1 MAQTVKIRRSAV
13 ANRIPTTSSLD
24 LGELAVNTKDGKLY
38 FVKEDGTKSVEQ
50 ILTTSANIT
59 GSLQIN
65 DLTLNGSFSYG
76 NTVWNETSG
85 INQLS
90 GSSFQFRSGTPP
102 ELQIHNGSDEV
113 IFKVDDKVVVLGARN
128 TTPTAVAGGM
138 FYSGSGD
145 WFVGIE

>member
-13 ANRIPTTSSLD
+13 ANKVPNTGSLE
-24 LGELAVNTKDGKLY
+24 LGELAVNTTDGKLY
-38 FVKEDGTKSVEQ
+38 FVKEDSEKSVEQ

-59 GSLQIN
+59 GSLQI
-65 DLTLNGSFSYG
+65 DQLTLNDSFSYG

-128 TTPTAVAGGM
+128 TTPTAVEGGM

-145 WFVGIE
+145 WFVGMQ